1 MFPSLW
7 REAARPRV
15 TAWNLIFVHTLGMTL
30 IFFINAASF
39 LLGKNGDSSTEGG
52 QKDYKFIFSGRQE

>member
-1 MFPSLW
+1 MEGSSQAMRDCLEFDICPY
-7 REAARPRV
+7 
-15 TAWNLIFVHTLGMTL
+15 TWNDAH
-30 IFFINAASF
+30 FFINAASF